1 MIIHDGG
8 GVESLALINIMLI
21 WREIMWRS
29 SPKKRG
35 EKSKVSRV
43 SRALSAVLCVSTS
56 SIKHSNGIRKG
67 VGKIWKNYP
76 QGFYV
81 INKRKL
87 KRRGRESSLS
97 PLQQASVGLVE
108 FGVFIFSECRVCV
121 ISTFARYLLL
131 SPRFFKLLVMSSSF
145 STSSL
150 DGADEVKS
158 FVDENLLFDIKVF
171 QSKKD

>member
-1 MIIHDGG
+1 MTWNYVAKLTEKKRREIKGLTC
-8 GVESLALINIMLI
+8 VESAFCC
-21 WREIMWRS
+21 
-29 SPKKRG
+29 
-35 EKSKVSRV
+35 
-43 SRALSAVLCVSTS
+43 AVMCVSTS